1 MRRALGLL
9 VFPLAL
15 ALGGCPTYDRYGHLD
30 QQDGYLPADQF
41 AAYGPEQ
48 AQKVAIGR
56 ALAKAHKGST
66 PDAYAEQIGTAV
78 AYAKTMPDVVGVT
91 ADTTAYFL
99 TVQFKSG
106 WRVAVLPLSDGVAP
120 EATPGLPGKSK

>member
-9 VFPLAL
+9 VLPLAL
-15 ALGGCPTYDRYGHLD
+15 ALGGCPTYDRYDRLD
-30 QQDGYLPADQF
+30 QQDGYLPGDQF

-56 ALAKAHKGST
+56 ALAQAHNGTSREEF
-66 PDAYAEQIGTAV
+66 AEQIGTAV
-78 AYAKTMPDVVGVT
+78 TYAKSLPDVVDVT
-91 ADTTAYFL
+91 ADTAAYFL

-106 WRVAVLPLSDGVAP
+106 WRVAVLPVSDGVAP
-120 EATPGLPGKSK
+120 EATPGLPGKSN

>member
-9 VFPLAL
+9 VLPLAL

-30 QQDGYLPADQF
+30 QQDGYLPGDQF

-56 ALAKAHKGST
+56 AFAQAYKGDT
-66 PDAYAEQIGTAV
+66 RADFAEQVGAAV
-78 AYAKTMPDVVGVT
+78 AYAKTLPDVVDVK
-91 ADTTAYFL
+91 ADTAAYFL
-99 TVQFKSG
+99 TVQFRSG
-106 WRVAVLPLSDGVAP
+106 WRTAVLPERDGTAP

>member
-9 VFPLAL
+9 VLPLAL
-15 ALGGCPTYDRYGHLD
+15 ALGGCPTYDRYDRLD
-30 QQDGYLPADQF
+30 QQAGYMPGDQF

-56 ALAKAHKGST
+56 ALAQAHRGTSREEF
-66 PDAYAEQIGTAV
+66 AEQIGTAV

-91 ADTTAYFL
+91 ADTAAYFL

-106 WRVAVLPLSDGVAP
+106 WRVAVLPVSDGIAP
-120 EATPGLPGKSK
+120 EATPGLPGKSN

>member
-9 VFPLAL
+9 VLPLAL
-15 ALGGCPTYDRYGHLD
+15 ALGGCPTYDRYGKLD
-30 QQDGYLPADQF
+30 QQDGYLPGDQF

-56 ALAKAHKGST
+56 ALAQAHKGTSQEEF
-66 PDAYAEQIGTAV
+66 AEQIGTAV
-78 AYAKTMPDVVGVT
+78 TYAKSLPDVVGVT
-91 ADTTAYFL
+91 ADTAAYFL

-106 WRVAVLPLSDGVAP
+106 WRVAVLPVSDGIAP
-120 EATPGLPGKSK
+120 EATPGLPGKSN